1 MLQCGRE
8 LASRGY
14 GILGDQFNRRCD
26 RAPKLERIVSGSPIG
41 TAAVSAW
48 ASGTRKRVAA
58 SIAAR
63 IEGFTWPLSH
73 AAAGHEVVGGE
84 NGEE

>member
-26 RAPKLERIVSGSPIG
+26 RAPKLERIGLWVADRHRGRLGMGKRHKEKSGG
-41 TAAVSAW
+41 Q
-48 ASGTRKRVAA
+48 
-58 SIAAR
+58 
-63 IEGFTWPLSH
+63 
-73 AAAGHEVVGGE
+73 
-84 NGEE
+84 N